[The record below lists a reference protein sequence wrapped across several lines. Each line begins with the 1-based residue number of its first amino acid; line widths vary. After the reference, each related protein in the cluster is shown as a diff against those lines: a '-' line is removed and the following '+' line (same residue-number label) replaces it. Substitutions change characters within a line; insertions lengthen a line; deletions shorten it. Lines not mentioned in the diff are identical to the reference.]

1 MSVAGIVLLTR
12 HGDRQGFYQ
21 SPTTYTAISTN
32 LTLLGNLEEYQN
44 GQDLRTMYMSG
55 DTAIS
60 GLNTT
65 VANGGQLRLMADAG
79 GEGSVIIDSANAL
92 LQGLY
97 PPYNESISLA
107 NGTTVSWDRAQLIEV
122 ETIEANQ
129 NTWLEGYT
137 DCSGWTSRLNTWYN
151 STEFKAQ
158 AKIANP
164 FFQSISSILGPN
176 RPATLQNAWNLF
188 DFLNVESIHNAT
200 LSPQITPQILSQ
212 ARYWANYHEA
222 GSFTDPDLSNNG
234 NVAGQAILPP
244 ILSAMT
250 DIGNSTTGLKIG
262 YMAIAYKPFLSL
274 FNMWGLPSPL
284 KDTVVDYASAAILEI
299 RTDNT
304 MRLLFRNGTSTGGGD
319 ANFTSYALFGSSNAE
334 SYPIADFMSNME
346 PYSLNTLTKWCDKC
360 GETEERGCGVLAALN
375 GTGGA
380 GYASIDTTTGRHAVS
395 PVVAGVIGAM
405 VTLAVAAFA
414 LALWLVLGGLVKKH
428 RGKKNSRGSGSSV
441 GTRTGSDHHLETKHS
456 PSSP

>member
-21 SPTTYTAISTN
+21 SPLTYTAKATN
-32 LTLLGNLEEYQN
+32 LTVLGNLQEYKN
-44 GQDLRTMYMSG
+44 GQDLRNMYMAG
-55 DTAIS
+55 DTAIA

-65 VANGGQLRLMADAG
+65 VANWNQLRVMADAG
-79 GEGSVIIDSANAL
+79 GEGTVIIDSANAL

-97 PPYNESISLA
+97 PPYTETITLA
-107 NGTTVSWDRAQLIEV
+107 NGSSVSWANRAQLIEV
-122 ETIEANQ
+122 ETIEADQ
-129 NTWLEGYT
+129 STWLEGYT
-137 DCSGWTSRLNTWYN
+137 ECSGWTDRLNTWYN
-151 STEFKAQ
+151 SSDFKAQ

-164 FFQSISSILGPN
+164 FFQSLSSILGPS

-200 LSPQITPQILSQ
+200 LSPQISNETLAN

-222 GSFTDPDLSNNG
+222 GSFTDVDLTNVG

-244 ILSAMT
+244 ILSAMG
-250 DIGNSTTGLKIG
+250 DIQNTTTGLKFG
-262 YMAIAYKPFLSL
+262 YLAIAYKPFLSL

-284 KDTVVDYASAAILEI
+284 KDTVVDYASAAIIEV

-304 MRLLFRNGTSTGGGD
+304 MRLLFRNGTEG
-319 ANFTSYALFGSSNAE
+319 AFTPYALFNSTDAN
-334 SYPIADFMSNME
+334 SYPIADFKNQMQ
-346 PYSLNTLTKWCDKC
+346 PYSLNTLTSWCDKC
-360 GETEERGCGVLAALN
+360 GETEARGCGPLASLN

-380 GYASIDTTTGRHAVS
+380 GYASIDSTQGRHMVS

-414 LALWLVLGGLVKKH
+414 LALWLLLGGLVKKH
-428 RGKKNSRGSGSSV
+428 RGSSRSGSGSSV
-441 GTRTGSDHHLETKHS
+441 GTRTGSDHNLETKQS
-456 PSSP
+456 PSS